1 MLTNSCV
8 FVHVNIWISVAY
20 RPAYG
25 PAYAHASGSV
35 YRRERRSL
43 WGYGYGPGHI
53 PENRRSGPQSSTQT
67 SGLVMVSQSVLLTSH
82 HRIQEPQPSL
92 FFGFFLSRFSTS
104 AFGTEPAVWQQVPER
119 RRQGTHAMPYRCA
132 TVRITAESSAWA
144 APLRRIRSRSPRP
157 KLMVW

>member
-8 FVHVNIWISVAY
+8 FVRVDVWISVAY

-25 PAYAHASGSV
+25 PAHAHASGAV

-43 WGYGYGPGHI
+43 WGYGYGLGHI
-53 PENRRSGPQSSTQT
+53 PENGRSGPQSSTQT

-92 FFGFFLSRFSTS
+92 FFVFSFFHVLAQAHLGQNQRFGSTS
-104 AFGTEPAVWQQVPER
+104 
-119 RRQGTHAMPYRCA
+119 
-132 TVRITAESSAWA
+132 SSISANFIL
-144 APLRRIRSRSPRP
+144 PLLFYEIGLDMS
-157 KLMVW
+157 V